1 MTMDPA
7 TAEID
12 VRTTAGSIRPLRGDD
27 RAPLLEVLR
36 RTDVFTE
43 DEIAIAKELIDA
55 VLETPDQKDYIIN
68 VFEKAG
74 RVLGYYCIGPTP
86 ATVATYDLYWI
97 AVHPAF
103 HGGGVG
109 KALNTHAEELI
120 RSQGGSLVMVETSSQ
135 PRYEKTRIFYARR
148 GYSELS
154 RIRDYYRPG
163 DDLVIFGKY
172 LS

>member
-1 MTMDPA
+1 MSMETASAMTDLK
-7 TAEID
+7 
-12 VRTTAGSIRPLRGDD
+12 TTAGTIRPLRGDD
-27 RAPLLEVLR
+27 RAPLLELLR
-36 RTDVFTE
+36 RTDVFTG
-43 DEIAIAKELIDA
+43 DEIAIAEELIDA
-55 VLETPDQKDYIIN
+55 VLDSPDQKDYIIN
-68 VFEKAG
+68 VFDG
-74 RVLGYYCIGPTP
+74 GGLVLGYYCIGPTP

-97 AVHPAF
+97 AVHPAS
-103 HGGGVG
+103 HGRGVG

-120 RSQGGSLVMVETSSQ
+120 RSRGGRLVMVETSSQ